1 MNSYYERLFVPV
13 KANGGVVSDVV
24 GDSMMAIWAK
34 PNPDANL
41 RAAACRAALEI
52 AEAIRAF
59 NQQQTVTLQTRI
71 GMHAGHILVGNIGA
85 VDHFEYRPVGDIV
98 NTASRMEG
106 MNKYLGTQILVSDQ
120 VLHRVQG
127 FMTRLLG
134 VFQPFGKANA
144 ITIHELLGY
153 EKEASSEQQ
162 ALRRSFQTG
171 LSAFQHR
178 RWNEAVSA
186 FERTLS
192 VYRADGPSIFY
203 LKLCAA
209 FKSHPPPD
217 DWDGT
222 VVMDRK

>member
-1 MNSYYERLFVPV
+1 
-13 KANGGVVSDVV
+13 
-24 GDSMMAIWAK
+24 
-34 PNPDANL
+34 
-41 RAAACRAALEI
+41 
-52 AEAIRAF
+52 
-59 NQQQTVTLQTRI
+59 
-71 GMHAGHILVGNIGA
+71 VGNIGA

-106 MNKYLGTQILVSDQ
+106 MNKYLGTQILVSEQ
-120 VLHRVQG
+120 VLQRVHG
-127 FMTRLLG
+127 YMTRLLG

-153 EKEASSEQQ
+153 ENAASADQQ
-162 ALRRSFQTG
+162 ALCRSFQTG

-178 RWNEAVSA
+178 RWNEAVAA

-192 VYRADGPSIFY
+192 IYRADGPSIFY

-209 FKSHPPPD
+209 FESHPPPD